1 MPESFQYGRELFEV
15 RTNEPK
21 PFLVRGEVGARRF
34 QGLGVPIDPDEL
46 GLGSRVED
54 AAGMASSSK
63 RSVDDDPSVLQ
74 CRKQELDDGAGE
86 DGLVSSHIVSVPA
99 LSS

>member
-1 MPESFQYGRELFEV
+1 LEV
-15 RTNEPK
+15 GTYEPK
-21 PFLVRGEVGARRF
+21 PALVRGDVGLVCLHGVR
-34 QGLGVPIDPDEL
+34 VPIDPDEL

-54 AAGMASSSK
+54 AERVAPSSK

-86 DGLVSSHIVSVPA
+86 DGLVSRHIASVPA
-99 LSS
+99 LSSR